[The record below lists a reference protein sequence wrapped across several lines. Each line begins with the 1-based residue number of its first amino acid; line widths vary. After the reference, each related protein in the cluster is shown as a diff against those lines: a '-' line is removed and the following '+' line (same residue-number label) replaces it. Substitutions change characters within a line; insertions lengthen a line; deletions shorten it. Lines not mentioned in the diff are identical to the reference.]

1 MLQAFRR
8 TVCVIYER
16 CDIWKTWKAIL
27 FLRLFYSTLF
37 SDMRSWEAKSSTITV
52 SWSFDRGFYYLYVLK
67 RCRWVLAKFSL
78 IDRFTNAISR
88 FWVSMVASLFTNRH
102 LYGLPLMKN
111 KATAQLNL
119 QEPRSA
125 SQGCFTAFL
134 ISPEALHCKLHL

>member
-27 FLRLFYSTLF
+27 SLRLFYSTLF
-37 SDMRSWEAKSSTITV
+37 GDMRILQAKSSTITV
-52 SWSFDRGFYYLYVLK
+52 SWGFDRGFYYLYVLK

-102 LYGLPLMKN
+102 LYSLPLMK
-111 KATAQLNL
+111 KIKTTAIKSAGAVLRKTRASRDSFTGQLH
-119 QEPRSA
+119 RAA
-125 SQGCFTAFL
+125 SQHF
-134 ISPEALHCKLHL
+134 